1 MNDVIAPVVR
11 RAILD
16 LLEDIG
22 GEHNDQELQLLLNS
36 LGHRLSRGNVVQT
49 IQWLA
54 ERNLIRAESV
64 GPFTVCSIL
73 PGGRD
78 VAQGLETG
86 EGVSRHKTGD

>member
-49 IQWLA
+49 IRWLA
-54 ERNLIRAESV
+54 ERDLIRADAV

-78 VAQGLETG
+78 VAQGLETV

>member
-1 MNDVIAPVVR
+1 MNELIAPLVR

-22 GEHNDQELQLLLNS
+22 GEHNDEELQLLLNS
-36 LGHRLSRGNVVQT
+36 LGHRLSRANVARS

-54 ERNLIRAESV
+54 EAGLLKAETL

-73 PGGRD
+73 PAGRD
-78 VAQGLETG
+78 VASGLETLD
-86 EGVSRHKTGD
+86 GVSRHKTGA